1 MATSDDTR
9 GSELNSVC
17 ESVLDSIEQ
26 SLDWADPAAMP
37 APELQNF
44 ARELRQSRREF
55 RRLKRAATRP
65 MCVAVFGPSQ
75 VGKSYLINSLS
86 RRKGKAISVRF
97 GDQEFDFL
105 KDLNPEGNQSEA
117 TGLVS
122 RFTTKPTQAPVNFPV
137 EVRLHSLA
145 DVIKIIA
152 NTYFL
157 DFNVA
162 VEAAA
167 LATEEDIQTELE
179 IARKSRG
186 VGGGKLNED
195 DVLDIKEYIEERFHG
210 RRTEEMLRTS
220 GYWDDFAA
228 IAGDLGKAEEE
239 RLVEMIWGRNPRLT
253 ELYRLIRTALEKS
266 EFSSVAHC
274 EIDALKPR
282 ERSILNID
290 SLDELGKS
298 QADTVQIKLPNGRVT
313 IIARA
318 ELTAIISELVLTLS
332 EKPADYFDH
341 ADLLDFPGY
350 RPRFEIQPDKMQ
362 EYLEQPDAFRELFRR
377 GKVDYLFD
385 SYRREQEISA
395 LLLCLAKGNQ
405 DVHAI
410 PPLVD
415 RWVKETHGAT
425 PDARKGKDT
434 ALFVV
439 KTKFD
444 TYFPESEGADASSGE
459 AWKKAMGSEHVEFL
473 GRAGDW
479 PTQWTPGEPFKNL
492 FWVRNP
498 AMLNKNFMNYGDGTL
513 KELGFENPE
522 MIDQVRAA
530 YLNEPLIQ
538 KHIAEPAVAFD
549 AAAKPDDGGGVKYLT
564 EKLAPVCNPQ
574 LKSQQVE
581 TRIEQSSERL
591 LSRLKEHYISD
602 DREEE
607 RKKRSDAIEETL
619 SLVINYA
626 ESERFCHLIDMLQ
639 IDRKV
644 MRRILSRSRE
654 GEEESKN
661 ASSSQP
667 TGPAAASSGAIRS
680 LLGQGAIDEGHQR
693 QNDRSISGA
702 RSAVKG
708 WSREA
713 FAKVEQPL
721 HLPGHE
727 PAPSVLR
734 NLVQEI
740 IYATE
745 RVQLDHQ
752 IAQRLRELT
761 SDSFSAEEFMDIQS
775 TISTE
780 EINDFVWTLGYRK
793 IAEDDRPKLG
803 GEGGQPIFAN
813 RAVSPDDLVFDF
825 DSEGHVNITVASWCA
840 AYIDTVERNLSG
852 PSGGPND
859 PARNKKLGEI
869 ISNITLATGSVA

>member
-1 MATSDDTR
+1 MAMSEDDR
-9 GSELNSVC
+9 GAALNAIC
-17 ESVLDSIEQ
+17 DTVLGSIER
-26 SLDWADPAAMP
+26 SLDWADPESMP
-37 APELQNF
+37 GPELRNF
-44 ARELRQSRREF
+44 KRDLRQSRREF

-86 RRKGKAISVRF
+86 RREGKAISVRF

-105 KDLNPEGNQSEA
+105 RDLNPEGNASEA

-122 RFTTKPTQAPVNFPV
+122 RFTTKQNPSPEGFPV

-152 NTYFL
+152 NTHFL

-167 LATEEDIQTELE
+167 LATEEDIKTELDA
-179 IARKSRG
+179 ARKNRS
-186 VGGGKLNED
+186 GGQGKLNED
-195 DVLDIKEYIEERFHG
+195 DILDIKEYIEERFHG

-220 GYWDDFAA
+220 GFWDDFAA
-228 IAGDLGKAEEE
+228 IASDLDKGSEE
-239 RLVEMIWGRNPRLT
+239 RLVEMVWGRNPRLT
-253 ELYRLIRTALEKS
+253 ELYQLVRHALEKA
-266 EFSSVAHC
+266 EFSGITHC
-274 EIDALKPR
+274 ELNALRPR

-298 QADTVQIKLPNGRVT
+298 QADMVRVKLPSGRT
-313 IIARA
+313 TDLARA
-318 ELTAIISELVLTLS
+318 ELTAITSELVLTLS
-332 EKPADYFDH
+332 EKPAEYFDH

-350 RPRFEIQPDKMQ
+350 RPRFEIQPNKMQ

-425 PDARKGKDT
+425 PQARNGKDT

-444 TYFPESEGADASSGE
+444 TYFPESEGANASSGE
-459 AWKKAMGSEHVEFL
+459 AWKKAMGAEHVEFL

-479 PTQWTPGEPFKNL
+479 PTNWTPDAPFQNL
-492 FWVRNP
+492 FWIRNP
-498 AMLNKNFMNYGDGTL
+498 AMRNKNVL
-513 KELGFENPE
+513 KYDENNLEVGLENPS
-522 MIDQVRAA
+522 MIDEVRVA
-530 YLNEPLIQ
+530 YLTEPLIQ
-538 KHIAEPAVAFD
+538 KHIAEPENAFE
-549 AAAKPDDGGGVKYLT
+549 AALKLNDGGVTYLA
-564 EKLAPVCNPQ
+564 EKLAPVCNPR
-574 LKSQQVE
+574 LKSVQVE
-581 TRIEQSSERL
+581 TRMEQSAARL
-591 LSRLKEHYISD
+591 LSRLREHHVSD

-607 RKKRSDAIEETL
+607 RRKRTEAIEEAL
-619 SLVINYA
+619 NLVFTYA

-639 IDRKV
+639 VDRAV
-644 MRRILSRSRE
+644 MRRILSRA
-654 GEEESKN
+654 GY
-661 ASSSQP
+661 A
-667 TGPAAASSGAIRS
+667 GPSDGSAAPPPARAAAASRGAIAS
-680 LLGQGAIDEGHQR
+680 LLGRSAGADTPVEPK
-693 QNDRSISGA
+693 DRSMVGA
-702 RSAVKG
+702 KSAVKG

-713 FAKVEQPL
+713 LEKVEQPL
-721 HLPGHE
+721 PIAGSE
-727 PAPSVLR
+727 PAPAVLR

-745 RVQLDHQ
+745 RVQLDLQ
-752 IAQRLRELT
+752 IGQRLRDLT
-761 SDSFSAEEFMDIQS
+761 SDTFSDEEFLDIQS

-793 IAEDDRPKLG
+793 VPEVDRPKLG
-803 GEGGQPIFAN
+803 GPDGQPIFAK
-813 RAVSPDDLVFDF
+813 RVVSPDDIAFDG
-825 DSEGHVNITVASWCA
+825 DNEGHVNITVASWCA

-852 PSGGPND
+852 ATGGPEN
-859 PARNKKLGEI
+859 PARNRQLGAI
-869 ISNITLATGSVA
+869 IDDIVLATGKVA